1 MIQDDNRLIMSD
13 SLRGRIQDLD
23 QEATEKPSD
32 SSFVVALEFEFD
44 LILGNLS
51 GISIENNCQ
60 CLKVDI
66 YTSLN
71 EAYQVIKEVSNS
83 KLSCRVFYLRLGSDE
98 LCIEGPFEVSSAKML
113 EIDRQNKLC
122 VLGVDLI
129 KS

>member
-1 MIQDDNRLIMSD
+1 MIQGDDRLIMSD
-13 SLRGRIQDLD
+13 SLRGRIQDLE
-23 QEATEKPSD
+23 QEDLQNSD
-32 SSFVVALEFEFD
+32 DNSFVAALEFEFD

-66 YTSLN
+66 CTSLN